1 MTDRD
6 ADRTLP
12 SDLSSVDTVV
22 AHYRILKK
30 IGAGGMGEVF
40 LAQDTKLDRRVAL
53 KFLPPSLTDD
63 ADLRTR
69 FLREARA
76 AAQLDHPNIVT
87 IHEVGEFEGRPYIA
101 MQYVAGRPLSDFSSG
116 DSLPLTQAIRMM
128 CGICEGLAK
137 AHAAKITHRD
147 IKPANIL
154 VGEDQRPVLLDFG
167 LASLQGDEKLTR
179 AGSAV
184 GTVAYMSPE
193 QAQGLDV
200 DPRSDLFSCGIV
212 LYELIAGRSPFR
224 RENEAAT
231 LSAIVMTEP
240 EPLARYKNDVP
251 AELQR
256 VVSKCLAKNPT
267 ERYQSAADLLADL
280 RAIDRALAAGA
291 SSSSR
296 IAASQPSVA
305 VLPFTNMSADPENE
319 FFSDGLT
326 EELLNV
332 LAKNPGL
339 KVTGRTS
346 SFAFK
351 GKQEDLRG
359 IGQKLG
365 VGALLE
371 GSVRKAGNRLR
382 ITAQLVNANDGFHLW
397 SQTYD
402 RVLDDVFALQDEIA
416 HSVAEALHVKLLGK
430 REEPR
435 AINPESYEL
444 LLRANRSAAQGSE
457 SSLAVSVDLYR
468 RAIDL
473 DPTSARAWA
482 GLAWAYTYQAAFGH
496 HGSETEGVRRDARHA
511 AERALELDDQLP
523 EAHDV
528 MCWIFSAMEFRFA
541 EGAAA
546 ARKAYALAPNQPR
559 VLAHLALIEAIHGR
573 FDEAL
578 RVSKR
583 AIELDPLD
591 PDVYMQRGR
600 ILFWGK
606 RFLEAEE
613 TLRRLL
619 ELSPGQTS
627 AHSLLSWSLLLQGK
641 TAEALDVMQREE
653 SVGYRACGDA
663 VLYHSL
669 GRRQE
674 SDRALAKLIE
684 CGEQW
689 SFQVACAC
697 AWRGEV
703 DQAFESLEKCLA
715 VHDTGL
721 PITGVT
727 PMLRNL
733 HDDPR
738 WKPLLEKIGLVG

>member
-12 SDLSSVDTVV
+12 GDLSSVDTEV
-22 AHYRILKK
+22 AHYRILQK

-40 LAQDTKLDRRVAL
+40 LAEDTKLNRRVAL
-53 KFLPPSLTDD
+53 KFLPHSLNDD
-63 ADLRTR
+63 LDLRTR

-101 MQYVAGRPLSDFSSG
+101 MQYIAGRPLSDLRG
-116 DSLPLTQAIRMM
+116 DSMTISQAVQLA
-128 CGICEGLAK
+128 CGICEGLAN

-154 VGEDQRPVLLDFG
+154 VREDLRPVLLDFG
-167 LASLQGDEKLTR
+167 LANLQGDEKLTR

-184 GTVAYMSPE
+184 GTAAYMSPE
-193 QAQGLDV
+193 QAQGQEV

-231 LSAIVMTEP
+231 LNAIVMAQP

-251 AELQR
+251 PELQR
-256 VVSKCLAKNPT
+256 VVSKCLAKIPN

-280 RAIDRALAAGA
+280 RAIDRMLSAGA

-296 IAASQPSVA
+296 VTASQPSLA
-305 VLPFTNMSADPENE
+305 VLPFANMSADPENE
-319 FFSDGLT
+319 YFSDGLT
-326 EELLNV
+326 EELLNT

-365 VGALLE
+365 VASLLE

-382 ITAQLVNANDGFHLW
+382 ITVQLVNTNDGFHLW

-416 HSVAEALHVKLLGK
+416 RSVADALNVKLLGN
-430 REEPR
+430 RQETR
-435 AINPESYEL
+435 AVNPESFEL
-444 LLRANRSAAQGSE
+444 LLRANQSARQGSK
-457 SSLAVSVDLYR
+457 SSIAIAVDLYR
-468 RAIDL
+468 KAIDL
-473 DPTSARAWA
+473 DPVNGRAWA
-482 GLAWAYTYQAAFGH
+482 GLGRAYTYQFAFGH
-496 HGSETEGVRRDARHA
+496 SNTEALSRDAKQA
-511 AERALELDDQLP
+511 VERAIELDDQLP
-523 EAHDV
+523 EAYDV
-528 MCWIFSAMEFRFA
+528 MSWILTAFEFRFA

-546 ARKAYALAPNQPR
+546 IRKAHAIAPNQPR
-559 VLAHLALIEAIHGR
+559 VLATLGLVEGLLGR

-578 RVSKR
+578 HHSKR
-583 AIELDPLD
+583 AVELDPLD
-591 PDVYMQRGR
+591 PDVYFHRAR
-600 ILFWGK
+600 VLLWAD
-606 RFLEAEE
+606 RLDEAER

-619 ELSPGQTS
+619 ELSSSLTS
-627 AHSLLSWSLLLQGK
+627 ANCLLSWSLVLQGRVE
-641 TAEALDVMQREE
+641 EAVNVLRREE
-653 SVGYRACGDA
+653 SVGYRTCGEA
-663 VLYHSL
+663 IAYHSL
-669 GRRQE
+669 GNKHE
-674 SDRALAKLIE
+674 SDRALAELIE
-684 CGEQW
+684 CGEHW
-689 SFQVACAC
+689 AFQVACAC
-697 AWRGEV
+697 AWRGEA
-703 DQAFESLEKCLA
+703 DLAFEWLDKAIA
-715 VHDTGL
+715 VHDTGV
-721 PITGVT
+721 PITGVH
-727 PMLRNL
+727 PLLRSL
-733 HDDPR
+733 HSDPR
-738 WKPLLEKIGLVG
+738 WTPLLKRIGLLS